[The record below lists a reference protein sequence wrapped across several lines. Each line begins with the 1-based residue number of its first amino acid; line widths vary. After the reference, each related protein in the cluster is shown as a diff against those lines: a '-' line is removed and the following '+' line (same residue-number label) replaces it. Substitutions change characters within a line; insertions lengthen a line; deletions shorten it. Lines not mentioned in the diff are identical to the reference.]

1 MKTQPQAA
9 EGAQVKDSSPENC
22 TGADK
27 CQWCTDKIAAAGLV
41 EDPSP
46 PSPLYEAETY
56 MENLGI
62 TVIDCTHKP
71 IEQTAN
77 FILQQLDTHFG
88 VHELQFHDKDSS
100 TASWSW

>member
-1 MKTQPQAA
+1 
-9 EGAQVKDSSPENC
+9 
-22 TGADK
+22 
-27 CQWCTDKIAAAGLV
+27 
-41 EDPSP
+41 
-46 PSPLYEAETY
+46 